1 MRFMLI
7 TASNQLLTANRAKT
21 AVIDIISLACNVPRL
36 FIAICQCVYR
46 VCVCVVCGLCVVC
59 AVCELLE
66 FYQVLKHLPN
76 SLCFTKDI

>member
-7 TASNQLLTANRAKT
+7 TASNQLPTANRANRAKT

-36 FIAICQCVYR
+36 FIAICEC
-46 VCVCVVCGLCVVC
+46 VCVCVCGLCVVC